1 MNPGVRPVNGVGR
14 WTEVRSLFEELV
26 ELSPSERQSRLA
38 ALADRDLSERVRK
51 LLAADSEAGRFLE
64 APAVAVAGGLFDGL
78 PGVPDE
84 APPPER
90 IGLYRVLGR
99 LGRGGMGEVLLA
111 ERADGLFDQRVAI
124 KLLRRGMASDEV
136 LSRFSRERR
145 ILARLEH
152 PHIARLLD
160 GGATEDGRP
169 YFVME
174 LVEGEP
180 ITDYCRSRSLTVDD
194 RLRLLQDCCD
204 AVAAAHRNLVVHRDL
219 KPSNVLVTKDGEV
232 KLLDFGIAKLLGP
245 DDTGEA
251 AAETRTEFRLLTPAY
266 AAPEQ
271 ILGEPVTTATDV
283 WALGALGYEL
293 LTGTLPQKREGAV
306 GGGARDR
313 GFRGREGASEP
324 AGRARRP
331 RRAAVREPDRR
342 RPAPARAAAAGRS
355 RQHPPR
361 RAPARARAAVRLGHG
376 LRRRPAPA
384 SGRPADQGA
393 ARHLRLSALEV
404 RPAQP
409 RRRCGR
415 RFSCWLRS
423 STGLAAA
430 AWQAKRAEANAKTAA
445 AAARRAEAVKEF
457 LIGLFEVA
465 DPEQAS
471 GGSVTASELLDQAG
485 KRLQTE
491 LSSEPDIQADL
502 LEAIAR
508 IDKGLGRLEPAEGL
522 AKRSLEIR
530 ERIFPSGDAA
540 IGRSLATLGAV
551 KMSKGELDEGEKE
564 LSRALPMLE
573 AREGPDSLATARAK
587 SDFGQVLFWKGQA
600 ERAEKSE
607 RGVYETYRRVLGDD
621 HVLTA
626 LHLRNLGVLLDEID
640 RLDES
645 EKAYRESQAV
655 LTRRLGPDHASLG
668 SSYAN
673 LAVLLGRR
681 GKTAEAEALYKRS
694 LEVRRKTL
702 GPNHPMLGQTLQL
715 TAVFYVGQGRLEE
728 SEALYREAMAIF
740 RSINPRHF
748 EVGKILNGLALIAS
762 GRGNYAEA
770 EKTMIEVEALFREVL
785 GEKHTFTWQVRG
797 NRALQVALQ
806 GRLEEAERLQREV
819 LERIV
824 EINGKDS
831 QEAITAR
838 SRLGET
844 LRKRGQVEDALRLH
858 RESLAAVLKQ
868 EGDSSPGTAFERYQL
883 AADLIAAGRSEDRD
897 EARRLLDLS
906 IAVLEKQTPPPPR
919 LAEVRAAETPTAYRL
934 ERVRR
939 ETPPSD
945 RG

>member
-1 MNPGVRPVNGVGR
+1 MTGVGR

-26 ELSPSERQSRLA
+26 ELSPAERQSRLA
-38 ALADRDLSERVRK
+38 ALADRDLSERVGK

-78 PGVPDE
+78 AGMPDE

-90 IGLYRVLGR
+90 IGLYRILGR

-111 ERADGLFDQRVAI
+111 ERADGLYDQRVAI

-136 LSRFSRERR
+136 LGRFSRERR

-180 ITDYCRSRSLTVDD
+180 ITDYCRSKNLTVDE

-219 KPSNVLVTKDGEV
+219 KPSNVLVTKGGEV

-293 LTGTLPQKREGAV
+293 LTGTLPQKREGRSAAALADV
-306 GGGARDR
+306 ASQDVKERPSQRVDR
-313 GFRGREGASEP
+313 EALNALPFESPTEA
-324 AGRARRP
+324 
-331 RRAAVREPDRR
+331 DRR
-342 RPAPARAAAAGRS
+342 RLERRLSGDLDNILLAALRREPERRYASVTAFAGDLLRHRDGQPIKARQDTFGYRLEKFVRRNRVGVAAG
-355 RQHPPR
+355 
-361 RAPARARAAVRLGHG
+361 VLV
-376 LRRRPAPA
+376 LA
-384 SGRPADQGA
+384 S
-393 ARHLRLSALEV
+393 LV
-404 RPAQP
+404 
-409 RRRCGR
+409 
-415 RFSCWLRS
+415 
-423 STGLAAA
+423 TGLAAA
-430 AWQAKRAEANAKTAA
+430 AWQAKRAESNAKTAA

-530 ERIFPSGDAA
+530 ERIFPPGDAA

-573 AREGPDSLATARAK
+573 AGEEPDSLATARAK
-587 SDFGQVLFWKGQA
+587 SDFAQVLFWKGQA

-681 GKTAEAEALYKRS
+681 GKTAEAEELYKRS
-694 LEVRRKTL
+694 LEVRRRTL

-715 TAVFYVGQGRLEE
+715 TAVFYVGQGRFDE

-740 RSINPRHF
+740 RSINPKHF

-762 GRGNYAEA
+762 GRGHHAEA

-844 LRKRGQVEDALRLH
+844 LRKRGRVEEALGFH

-868 EGDSSPGTAFERYQL
+868 EGDSSPATAFERYQL
-883 AADLIAAGRSEDRD
+883 AADLIAAGRPEDRD
-897 EARRLLDLS
+897 EARRLLDES
-906 IAVLEKQTPPPPR
+906 IAVLEKQSPPPQR
-919 LAEVRAAETPTAYRL
+919 LAEVQAL
-934 ERVRR
+934 RR
-939 ETPPSD
+939 TLAS
-945 RG
+945 

>member
-1 MNPGVRPVNGVGR
+1 
-14 WTEVRSLFEELV
+14 
-26 ELSPSERQSRLA
+26 
-38 ALADRDLSERVRK
+38 
-51 LLAADSEAGRFLE
+51 
-64 APAVAVAGGLFDGL
+64 
-78 PGVPDE
+78 
-84 APPPER
+84 
-90 IGLYRVLGR
+90 
-99 LGRGGMGEVLLA
+99 
-111 ERADGLFDQRVAI
+111 
-124 KLLRRGMASDEV
+124 MASDEV

-180 ITDYCRSRSLTVDD
+180 ITDYCRSRSLAVEP
-194 RLRLLQDCCD
+194 RLELLQDCCD

-219 KPSNVLVTKDGEV
+219 KPSNVLVTKSGEV

-245 DDTGEA
+245 DDTGES
-251 AAETRTEFRLLTPAY
+251 AAETRTEHRLLTPAY

-293 LTGTLPQKREGAV
+293 LTGNASAETR
-306 GGGARDR
+306 GARRD
-313 GFRGREGASEP
+313 GARGRRLAEDVKEKPSQRVAREQLPALPFASPTEG
-324 AGRARRP
+324 
-331 RRAAVREPDRR
+331 DRR
-342 RPAPARAAAAGRS
+342 RLERRLRGDLDTILLAALRREPERRYASVTALGGDLRRHREGQPVKARPDTFGYRLSKFVRRNRVGVAAA
-355 RQHPPR
+355 
-361 RAPARARAAVRLGHG
+361 VLV
-376 LRRRPAPA
+376 LA
-384 SGRPADQGA
+384 SLVA
-393 ARHLRLSALEV
+393 
-404 RPAQP
+404 
-409 RRRCGR
+409 
-415 RFSCWLRS
+415 
-423 STGLAAA
+423 GLAAA
-430 AWQAKRAEANAKTAA
+430 AWQAKRAEASAKTAA

-491 LSSEPDIQADL
+491 LASEPDIQADL

-522 AKRSLEIR
+522 ARRSLEIR
-530 ERIFPSGDAA
+530 ERIFPPGDAA

-573 AREGPDSLATARAK
+573 AREEPDSLATARAK
-587 SDFGQVLFWKGQA
+587 SDFAQVLFWKGQA

-673 LAVLLGRR
+673 LAVLLD
-681 GKTAEAEALYKRS
+681 
-694 LEVRRKTL
+694 
-702 GPNHPMLGQTLQL
+702 
-715 TAVFYVGQGRLEE
+715 
-728 SEALYREAMAIF
+728 
-740 RSINPRHF
+740 
-748 EVGKILNGLALIAS
+748 
-762 GRGNYAEA
+762 
-770 EKTMIEVEALFREVL
+770 VEARRRRRRS
-785 GEKHTFTWQVRG
+785 FT
-797 NRALQVALQ
+797 N
-806 GRLEEAERLQREV
+806 
-819 LERIV
+819 
-824 EINGKDS
+824 
-831 QEAITAR
+831 AR
-838 SRLGET
+838 SRF
-844 LRKRGQVEDALRLH
+844 A
-858 RESLAAVLKQ
+858 
-868 EGDSSPGTAFERYQL
+868 
-883 AADLIAAGRSEDRD
+883 
-897 EARRLLDLS
+897 ARR
-906 IAVLEKQTPPPPR
+906 
-919 LAEVRAAETPTAYRL
+919 
-934 ERVRR
+934 
-939 ETPPSD
+939 SD
-945 RG
+945 RTTRCWARLCS

>member
-1 MNPGVRPVNGVGR
+1 MSGAGR

-38 ALADRDLSERVRK
+38 AIPDRELSERVRK

-78 PGVPDE
+78 AGVADE
-84 APPPER
+84 PPPPER
-90 IGLYRVLGR
+90 IGLYRILGR

-180 ITDYCRSRSLTVDD
+180 ITDYCRSRSLAVEP
-194 RLRLLQDCCD
+194 RLELLQDCCD

-219 KPSNVLVTKDGEV
+219 KPSNVLVTKSGEV

-245 DDTGEA
+245 DDTGES
-251 AAETRTEFRLLTPAY
+251 AAETRTEHRLLTPAY

-293 LTGTLPQKREGAV
+293 LTGTLPQKREGR
-306 GGGARDR
+306 GATALAAA
-313 GFRGREGASEP
+313 ASEDVKEKP
-324 AGRARRP
+324 SQRVAREEVSALP
-331 RRAAVREPDRR
+331 FASPTEGDRR
-342 RPAPARAAAAGRS
+342 RLERRLRGDLDTILLAALRREPERRYASVTALGGDLRRHREGQPVKARPDTFGYRLSKFVRRNRVGVAAA
-355 RQHPPR
+355 
-361 RAPARARAAVRLGHG
+361 VLV
-376 LRRRPAPA
+376 LA
-384 SGRPADQGA
+384 SLVA
-393 ARHLRLSALEV
+393 
-404 RPAQP
+404 
-409 RRRCGR
+409 
-415 RFSCWLRS
+415 
-423 STGLAAA
+423 GLAAA
-430 AWQAKRAEANAKTAA
+430 AWQAKRAEASAKTAA

-491 LSSEPDIQADL
+491 LASEPDIQADL

-530 ERIFPSGDAA
+530 ERIFPPGDAA

-573 AREGPDSLATARAK
+573 AREEPDSLATARAK
-587 SDFGQVLFWKGQA
+587 SDFAQVLFWKGQA

-645 EKAYRESQAV
+645 ERAYRESQAV

-681 GKTAEAEALYKRS
+681 GKTAEAEELYKRS

-715 TAVFYVGQGRLEE
+715 TAVFYVGQGRLDE

-762 GRGNYAEA
+762 GRGHYAEA

-831 QEAITAR
+831 QEGITAR

-919 LAEVRAAETPTAYRL
+919 LAEVRALRKTLT
-934 ERVRR
+934 
-939 ETPPSD
+939 S
-945 RG
+945 

>member
-1 MNPGVRPVNGVGR
+1 MKAAER
-14 WTEVRSLFEELV
+14 WTEVRTLFEELV
-26 ELSPSERQSRLA
+26 ELAPGERRARLA
-38 ALADRDLSERVRK
+38 ALADTDLADRVGR

-64 APAVAVAGGLFDGL
+64 SPAVAVAGGLLDGL
-78 PGVPDE
+78 TAPEVE
-84 APPPER
+84 LPPPER
-90 IGLYRVLGR
+90 IGPYRVLRR

-111 ERADGLFDQRVAI
+111 ERADGLFEQRVAI
-124 KLLRRGMASDEV
+124 KLLRLGMASDEI
-136 LSRFSRERR
+136 LDRFSRERR

-174 LVEGEP
+174 LVEGET
-180 ITDYCRSRSLTVDD
+180 ITEYCRTRSLSVDD
-194 RLRLLQDCCD
+194 RLRLLLDCCE

-219 KPSNVLVTKDGEV
+219 KPSNVLVAKDGEV

-245 DDTGEA
+245 EDTGEA
-251 AAETRTEFRLLTPAY
+251 AAETATGLRLLTPAY

-283 WALGALGYEL
+283 WALGALAYEL
-293 LTGTLPQKREGAV
+293 FTGTLPQKREGRSAAALVAV
-306 GGGARDR
+306 AAEDVK
-313 GFRGREGASEP
+313 E
-324 AGRARRP
+324 RP
-331 RRAAVREPDRR
+331 SQRVAREPLASLPFAEPSEGDRR
-342 RPAPARAAAAGRS
+342 RLERRLRGDLDNVLLEALRRQPERRYGSVSALAGDLRRHREGQPVKARPDTFGYRFGKFVRRNRVGAAAAIL
-355 RQHPPR
+355 
-361 RAPARARAAVRLGHG
+361 VL
-376 LRRRPAPA
+376 A
-384 SGRPADQGA
+384 S
-393 ARHLRLSALEV
+393 LV
-404 RPAQP
+404 
-409 RRRCGR
+409 
-415 RFSCWLRS
+415 
-423 STGLAAA
+423 TGLAVA
-430 AWQAKRAEANAKTAA
+430 AWQAQRAAANAKTAA

-530 ERIFPSGDAA
+530 ERIFPAGDAA

-573 AREGPDSLATARAK
+573 AGEEPDSLATARAQ
-587 SDFGQVLFWKGQA
+587 SDYAQVLFWKGQA
-600 ERAEKSE
+600 VRAEKDE

-645 EKAYRESQAV
+645 EKAYRDSQAI

-673 LAVLLGRR
+673 LGVLLGRR
-681 GKTAEAEALYKRS
+681 GKTAEAEGLYKRS

-702 GPNHPMLGQTLQL
+702 GPMHPMLGQTLQL
-715 TAVFYVGQGRLEE
+715 TAVFYLNQGKLDE
-728 SEALYREAMAIF
+728 SEAMFGEAMTIF
-740 RSINPRHF
+740 LSINPKHF
-748 EVGKILNGLALIAS
+748 EIGKIKNGLALIAARR
-762 GRGNYAEA
+762 GRYAEA
-770 EKTMIEVEALFREVL
+770 EQKLIEVEALFREVL

-797 NRALQVALQ
+797 NRAAQVAEQ

-819 LERIV
+819 VERIV

-844 LRKRGQVEDALRLH
+844 LRKRGRFEDALALH
-858 RESLAAVLKQ
+858 RESLAGVLRQ
-868 EGDSSPGTAFERYQL
+868 EGESTPGTALERFQV
-883 AADLIAAGRSEDRD
+883 AADLLAAGRPQDRD
-897 EARRLLDLS
+897 EARRLLDQSLGT
-906 IAVLEKQTPPPPR
+906 LDKQSPPHQR
-919 LAEVRAAETPTAYRL
+919 LAEIQALRKSL
-934 ERVRR
+934 
-939 ETPPSD
+939 PS
-945 RG
+945 

>member
-1 MNPGVRPVNGVGR
+1 VSTAER
-14 WTEVRSLFEELV
+14 WTEVRALFEELV
-26 ELSPSERQSRLA
+26 ELTPAERRQRLSRVA
-38 ALADRDLSERVRK
+38 DTDLADRVGR

-64 APAVAVAGGLFDGL
+64 TPAVALAGGLFEGL
-78 PGVPDE
+78 EPPDAIE

-90 IGLYRVLGR
+90 IGPYRVLSR

-111 ERADGLFDQRVAI
+111 ERADGLFEQRVAI
-124 KLLRRGMASDEV
+124 KLLRRGMASDEI
-136 LSRFSRERR
+136 LERFSRERR

-174 LVEGEP
+174 LVEGET
-180 ITDYCRSRSLTVDD
+180 ITEYCRSRSLSVDE
-194 RLRLLQDCCD
+194 RLRLLLDCCE

-219 KPSNVLVTKDGEV
+219 KPSNVLVAKDGEV

-245 DDTGEA
+245 EDTGEV
-251 AAETRTEFRLLTPAY
+251 AAETATGLRLLTPAY

-283 WALGALGYEL
+283 WALGALAYEL
-293 LTGTLPQKREGAV
+293 LTGTLPQKREGRSA
-306 GGGARDR
+306 A
-313 GFRGREGASEP
+313 AL
-324 AGRARRP
+324 
-331 RRAAVREPDRR
+331 AAVAAEDVKERPSQRVAREPLAAIPFADPSESDRR
-342 RPAPARAAAAGRS
+342 RLERRLRGDLDNVLLAALRREPERRYGSVSALAGDLRRHREGQPIKARPDTFGYRLEKFVRRNRVGVAAA
-355 RQHPPR
+355 
-361 RAPARARAAVRLGHG
+361 VLV
-376 LRRRPAPA
+376 LA
-384 SGRPADQGA
+384 S
-393 ARHLRLSALEV
+393 LV
-404 RPAQP
+404 
-409 RRRCGR
+409 
-415 RFSCWLRS
+415 
-423 STGLAAA
+423 TGLAVA
-430 AWQAKRAEANAKTAA
+430 AWQAQRAAANAKTAA

-485 KRLQTE
+485 KRLQSE

-530 ERIFPSGDAA
+530 ERIFPPGDAA

-573 AREGPDSLATARAK
+573 AGEGPDSLATARAQ
-587 SDFGQVLFWKGQA
+587 SDYAQVLFWKGQG
-600 ERAEKSE
+600 ERAEKDE
-607 RGVYETYRRVLGDD
+607 RRVYETYRRVLGDD

-645 EKAYRESQAV
+645 EKAYRDSQAV

-673 LAVLLGRR
+673 LGVLLGRR
-681 GKTAEAEALYKRS
+681 GKYEEADALYKRS

-715 TAVFYVGQGRLEE
+715 AGVFYLNQGRLDE
-728 SEALYREAMAIF
+728 SQAMYEEALAIF
-740 RSINPRHF
+740 RSINPKHF
-748 EVGKILNGLALIAS
+748 EVGKINNGLALIAS
-762 GRGNYAEA
+762 RRGRYAEA
-770 EKTMIEVEALFREVL
+770 EKIMIEVEAHFREVL
-785 GEKHTFTWQVRG
+785 GEKHSFTWQVRG
-797 NRALQVALQ
+797 NRAIQVAEQ

-819 LERIV
+819 LERIT
-824 EINGKDS
+824 EINGKGS

-844 LRKRGQVEDALRLH
+844 LRKRGQVEDALALH

-868 EGDSSPGTAFERYQL
+868 EGDSSPGTALERFQL
-883 AADLIAAGRSEDRD
+883 AADLLAAGRAQDRD
-897 EARRLLDLS
+897 EARRLLDQSLATLS
-906 IAVLEKQTPPPPR
+906 KQSPPHQR
-919 LAEVRAAETPTAYRL
+919 LAEVQALRKSL
-934 ERVRR
+934 
-939 ETPPSD
+939 PS
-945 RG
+945 